1 MTQYMMTDNV
11 NQTLMIHDIFPLPWN
26 QLEEAFLILLKE
38 TLEAARP
45 SAAALHYGLWETTK
59 KPNVILI
66 QTVNMRGLR
75 GLQTRV

>member
-38 TLEAARP
+38 TFEAARP
-45 SAAALHYGLWETTK
+45 SAAALHYGF
-59 KPNVILI
+59 
-66 QTVNMRGLR
+66 
-75 GLQTRV
+75 